1 MVRAK
6 SVGIVA
12 LGFLII
18 AILSTVTDSILEA
31 NGVIPKGTLKNSSG
45 LMLGGIIAYRAV
57 YSLIGCYVTARLA
70 PKAPMKHALALGV
83 VGIVLTTLGSVAMS
97 DKAPIWYDI
106 VLVVM
111 TLPIAWF
118 AGRLGQMSAKTNQ
131 K

>member
-1 MVRAK
+1 
-6 SVGIVA
+6 
-12 LGFLII
+12 
-18 AILSTVTDSILEA
+18 
-31 NGVIPKGTLKNSSG
+31 
-45 LMLGGIIAYRAV
+45 
-57 YSLIGCYVTARLA
+57 
-70 PKAPMKHALALGV
+70 MKHALALGV